1 MKKNN
6 SLQVLRAVAF
16 LGVFTSHL
24 DLTRFGGFGVEIFL
38 IMSGFLMYVQ
48 YSDPAR
54 ERLLPNTIAG
64 SFQFAKK
71 KICKLYP
78 LHVITLIAALP
89 ILLMNNVH
97 KNYALLRMLS
107 KIFLNVFLV
116 QAWIPVEEFR
126 YSLNNLSWYLCV
138 CCLAYFI
145 FPYILIR
152 INKIKKPSNMFF
164 VSTLLVLCQILIGVG
179 VELCTSDTR
188 LIQGLTYNFP
198 LYRCFDFTLG
208 CNLGWLYT
216 YCKKKINEMKTR
228 LFVLTGF
235 ATIATIVLV
244 PKIWNISFL
253 TWCKNTVVLI
263 PASCLLVLSFS
274 ILDLNESN
282 KCISLLIKFGNISA
296 YTYLIHELV
305 IRYINI
311 FMIRVLSITNTFAV
325 KLFVGIIALLITV
338 LLALCYE
345 KINWRFYET
354 GKSKKYKEKHGLWF
368 Y

>member
-16 LGVFTSHL
+16 LGIFTSHL
-24 DLTRFGGFGVEIFL
+24 DLTHFGGFGVEIFL
-38 IMSGFLMYVQ
+38 IMSGFLMYLR

-89 ILLMNNVH
+89 ILLMNNIH
-97 KNYALLRMLS
+97 KNHALLRMLS
-107 KIFLNVFLV
+107 KILLNVFLV

-138 CCLAYFI
+138 CCLAYFF

-152 INKIKKPSNMFF
+152 INKIKKPSKIFF
-164 VSTLLVLCQILIGVG
+164 ASMALVLCQILIGVG
-179 VELCTSDTR
+179 VESCTSDTR

-216 YCKKKINEMKTR
+216 CCKKKINEKKTC
-228 LFVLTGF
+228 LFVLTSF

-253 TWCKNTVVLI
+253 TWCKNTVVLM
-263 PASCLLVLSFS
+263 PASCLLVLSFFM
-274 ILDLNESN
+274 LDLNESN
-282 KCISLLIKFGNISA
+282 KCISLLIKLGNISA

-311 FMIRVLSITNTFAV
+311 FMIRVLSIINTFAV

-354 GKSKKYKEKHGLWF
+354 RKS
-368 Y
+368 